1 MVFESIVMPAL
12 NLIVCILG
20 LWKQQMLY
28 KLIIKTHRSI
38 DNFNSDVLLLIDG
51 VEVLI
56 SHACHVQKHIIVP
69 QSDMNL
75 LAEYWSEFF
84 TV

>member
-20 LWKQQMLY
+20 LSKQQMLY

-38 DNFNSDVLLLIDG
+38 DNFNSVVLLLIDG

-56 SHACHVQKHIIVP
+56 SHTCHVQKHIIIP
-69 QSDMNL
+69 QPDMNL
-75 LAEYWSEFF
+75 LAEY
-84 TV
+84 